1 MVSISSNDEG
11 IVTSDIEPS
20 LQHTNRLDSVDA
32 SPPPPS
38 HPPLFHSMYATG
50 PGAVT

>member
-32 SPPPPS
+32 SPPSP
-38 HPPLFHSMYATG
+38 PPLFHSMYATG